1 MTEVTKRTCKHLMGL
16 LLVSGE
22 KMKEGGIE

>member
-1 MTEVTKRTCKHLMGL
+1 MTEVTKRACKHLMGL

-22 KMKEGGIE
+22 KMKGGGIE